1 MHQLPIPMRRQLLRG
16 LAGLG
21 VWGGG
26 LAASGGGQAWANTA
40 AADPLDDALAW
51 PVRTD
56 TNTNP
61 SGGVFFGIFRETALT
76 EFVPAAA
83 ADLRFKPA
91 AAMWFTRFGSNFP
104 TTQIQYLASQGM
116 AAQVTWE
123 PWDTHD
129 EPIPL
134 ADINAGKWDAYI
146 DSWGAAAAA
155 LNLPFML
162 RWGHEFN
169 GNWYPWS
176 LAKNGADTAAAKAY
190 KLAFRRV
197 VTRLRA
203 AGASKI
209 RHVWC
214 FNNANTPNTSWNDP
228 ALAYPG
234 DDVVDWIGIDGYNF
248 GGSQSWSRWTSFQG
262 VFSTAVALST
272 QISPK
277 KPVILA
283 ELGCSETGGNKAA
296 WIAEM
301 AAELAKM
308 PTVRAFTWF
317 DTMKETSWQ
326 LTSSDASWLAAIQLL
341 HQPMIRGN
349 AAALLAVA

>member
-1 MHQLPIPMRRQLLRG
+1 MNYRHNLMRRRVLRG

-21 VWGGG
+21 ALGSFAACGGG
-26 LAASGGGQAWANTA
+26 GGGGDNA
-40 AADPLDDALAW
+40 PDALDAALAQ
-51 PVRTD
+51 PVLTD
-56 TNTNP
+56 TNTSP
-61 SGGVFFGIFRETALT
+61 TGGVFFGVFREAALT
-76 EFVPAAA
+76 EFVPAAT
-83 ADLRFKPA
+83 ADLRRKPA

-104 TTQIQYLASQGM
+104 TTQIQYLAGQGL

-123 PWDTHD
+123 PWGAHD
-129 EPIPL
+129 EAIAL
-134 ADINAGKWDAYI
+134 ADINAGNWDTYI

-155 LNLPFML
+155 LDLPFML
-162 RWGHEFN
+162 RFGHEFN

-176 LAKNGADTAAAKAY
+176 LAKNGQDGNAY
-190 KLAFRRV
+190 KAAFRRV

-203 AGASKI
+203 AGAHKI

-214 FNNANTPNTSWNDP
+214 FNNESTPAQSWNDP
-228 ALAYPG
+228 RNAYPG

-248 GGSQSWSRWTSFQG
+248 GTSQTWSRWTSFRD
-262 VFSTAVALST
+262 VFRSAVEMAS
-272 QISPK
+272 QIAPT

-283 ELGCSETGGNKAA
+283 EMGCSETGGDKAT
-296 WIAEM
+296 WITQM
-301 AAELAKM
+301 ATELAQM
-308 PTVRAFTWF
+308 PSVRAFTWF

-341 HQPMIRGN
+341 HQPRIRGN